1 MNQDHITEQ
10 SLVTLRYKIIS
21 DDLGNYI
28 LMDSLNDIIV
38 GKVRNQKLAA
48 RVAQKLNRAC
58 LEERISNTKH

>member
-1 MNQDHITEQ
+1 MNHDQTPLQ
-10 SLVTLRYKIIS
+10 APTSLRYKIFS

-28 LMDSLNDIIV
+28 LMDSLNDMIV
-38 GKVRNQKLAA
+38 GKVRTQKLAA